1 MNPRQAIQF
10 FKTRTGAFLIFAIL
24 CIVGYLV
31 IRGFQP
37 QGFGGKSVKVPDS
50 PVPDSP
56 PQTVQSVTRDM
67 TPFRPPQ
74 EAPAPPPPPAPKEP
88 PSKPKPLP
96 PLSLFAQAAAA
107 SPAEVPLSAD
117 YAPFGRLIS
126 CQLVITVD
134 SSSLS
139 TPVIGLVTEDVWHD
153 GRLVIPAG
161 TEVHGS
167 AQSDRMRER
176 IASRGEWTFVWQD
189 GRELRV
195 SGIALDREK
204 EADDTGWA
212 ISDGSAGLRGQ
223 ILKSDSFAEAKLFA
237 ATFLSG
243 AAGAFTERERTL
255 LGSQVEASAQN
266 AALSGTQQVLNT
278 YAKQIMDT
286 IEREGFFVRVPAGK
300 QFYVYVTQSVDI
312 AKATLGGTTSLSPK
326 EAPSAP

>member
-1 MNPRQAIQF
+1 MNPRQAVQF
-10 FKTRTGAFLIFAIL
+10 LKTRTGAFLIFAVL
-24 CIVGYLV
+24 CLVGYLLV
-31 IRGFQP
+31 RGFQP
-37 QGFGGKSVKVPDS
+37 PGFGRKSPPLEDTKPATS
-50 PVPDSP
+50 
-56 PQTVQSVTRDM
+56 PQTVQSITRDM

-74 EAPAPPPPPAPKEP
+74 EPQPATPPPAPKQAP
-88 PSKPKPLP
+88 PPPKPLP
-96 PLSLFAQAAAA
+96 PLSLFAQAPAPA
-107 SPAEVPLSAD
+107 SPEASLSED
-117 YAPFGRLIS
+117 YAPFGRLVS

-134 SSSLS
+134 SSSLN
-139 TPVIGLVTEDVWHD
+139 TPIVGLVTEDVWHG
-153 GRLVIPAG
+153 GRLIVPAG
-161 TEVHGS
+161 TEVHGN
-167 AQSDRMRER
+167 AQTDRMRER

-204 EADDTGWA
+204 KADGSGWA
-212 ISDGSAGLRGQ
+212 ITDGSAGLRGQ
-223 ILKSDSFAEAKLFA
+223 ILKSDDFAEVKLFA

-300 QFYVYVTQSVDI
+300 QFYLYVTQTVDV
-312 AKATLGGTTSLSPK
+312 AKATVGGTAFLPSKPTPSSP
-326 EAPSAP
+326 